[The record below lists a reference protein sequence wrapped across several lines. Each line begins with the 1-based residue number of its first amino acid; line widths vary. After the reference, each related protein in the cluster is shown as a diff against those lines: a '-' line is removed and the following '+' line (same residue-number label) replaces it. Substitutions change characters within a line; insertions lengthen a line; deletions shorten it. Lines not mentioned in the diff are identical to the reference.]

1 MKKSAW
7 LLLGCVLA
15 WPALAFDLQGHRGAR
30 GLAPE
35 NTLAGFQ
42 RALEVGVSTLE
53 LDVALTADGVPVIT
67 HDLDLN
73 PDLARDAQGQ
83 WLAGRGPL
91 IHRLTREQLRDY
103 DVGRLRP
110 GSGYARDFAQQQ
122 SRDGERIPA
131 LGELLARL
139 KALKADTVRLNI
151 ELKLDPRRP
160 DDTADA
166 EAFAKAVLAE
176 LDAHAMRGRV
186 LLQGFDWR
194 ALQAAQRLAPDV
206 PTAYLSAQRPRFD
219 TIADGRWTAGLTLA
233 QYGSVPTMVKAAGGR
248 VWSPNFNDLTPDLLK
263 QAQGLGLQVIPWTVN
278 DPRDMD
284 RLIGWGVDGIISD
297 YPDRLRE
304 ALARAGQALPAP
316 LAP

>member
-91 IHRLTREQLRDY
+91 IHSLTREQLRAY

-139 KALKADTVRLNI
+139 KAVKADAVRLNI

-176 LDAHAMRGRV
+176 LDAHGMRGRV

-233 QYGSVPTMVKAAGGR
+233 QHGSVPTMVKAAGGR

>member
-42 RALEVGVSTLE
+42 RALEVGVTTLE
-53 LDVALTADGVPVIT
+53 LDIALTADGVPVIT

-73 PDLARDAQGQ
+73 PDVVRDAQGQ

-91 IHRLTREQLRDY
+91 IRRLTREQLRAY

-110 GSGYARDFAQQQ
+110 GSAYARDFAQQQ
-122 SRDGERIPA
+122 PRDGERVPA

-139 KALKADTVRLNI
+139 KALKADAVRLNI

-166 EAFAKAVLAE
+166 ETFAKAVLAE
-176 LDAHAMRGRV
+176 IDAHGMRGRV
-186 LLQGFDWR
+186 QLQGFDWR
-194 ALQAAQRLAPDV
+194 VLQAAQRLTPDV

-219 TIADGRWTAGLTLA
+219 TITDGRWTAGLTPA
-233 QYGSVPTMVKAAGGR
+233 QHGSVPAMVKAAGGR

>member
-42 RALEVGVSTLE
+42 RALEVGVTTLE
-53 LDVALTADGVPVIT
+53 LDIALTADGVPVIT

-73 PDLARDAQGQ
+73 PDVVRDAQGQ

-91 IHRLTREQLRDY
+91 IRRLTREQLRAY

-110 GSGYARDFAQQQ
+110 GSAYARDFAQQQ
-122 SRDGERIPA
+122 PRDGERVPA

-139 KALKADTVRLNI
+139 KALKADAVRLNI

-166 EAFAKAVLAE
+166 ETFAKAVLAE
-176 LDAHAMRGRV
+176 IDAHGMRGRV
-186 LLQGFDWR
+186 QLQGFDWR
-194 ALQAAQRLAPDV
+194 VLQAAQRLTPDV

-219 TIADGRWTAGLTLA
+219 TITDGRWTAGLTLA
-233 QYGSVPTMVKAAGGR
+233 QHGSVPAMVKAAGGR

-316 LAP
+316 LAR

>member
-42 RALEVGVSTLE
+42 RALEVGVTTLE
-53 LDVALTADGVPVIT
+53 LDIALTADGVPVIT

-73 PDLARDAQGQ
+73 PDVVRDAQGQ
-83 WLAGRGPL
+83 WLAGRGLL
-91 IHRLTREQLRDY
+91 IRRLTREQLLAY

-110 GSGYARDFAQQQ
+110 GSAYARDFAQQQ
-122 SRDGERIPA
+122 PRDGERVPA

-139 KALKADTVRLNI
+139 KALKADTVRLNV

-166 EAFAKAVLAE
+166 ETFAKAVLAE
-176 LDAHAMRGRV
+176 IDAHGMRGRV

-219 TIADGRWTAGLTLA
+219 TITDGRWTAGLTLA
-233 QYGSVPTMVKAAGGR
+233 QHGSVPAMVKAGGGR

-304 ALARAGQALPAP
+304 ALARVGQALPAP